1 MYKVRACERRCAY
14 ACRCKHARALAH
26 IHAPAVVCDEL
37 RTTLRQ
43 VRRWDIVAAPRAADL
58 PSASRRQRHQG
69 CHTEQPLRAAQR
81 RPRSAAARRPGHART
96 CTFALKCLCLCVC
109 VWWRGLGLILTPRAR
124 AERES
129 SAAPPRRAHAAR
141 GACPPRGC
149 AGASAIGAQ
158 GSGTGSSSKRMR
170 VRLGGFAS
178 LRGLAPR
185 THSVFWGNWRLG
197 ERGERDDGHTRMCG
211 DQISRERAMG
221 PHGTA
226 RAQAAGAAPRPPP
239 SISRQLGRRPTP
251 CPPGPSGADH
261 RAPCA
266 RTGAAQRAGEG
277 APPAGPGRRRAIG
290 ASRGASAHL
299 RI

>member
-1 MYKVRACERRCAY
+1 MYKVCACERRCAY
-14 ACRCKHARALAH
+14 ACRCNRALAH

-58 PSASRRQRHQG
+58 PGASRRQRHQG

-81 RPRSAAARRPGHART
+81 RPGSAAARRLGHART

-109 VWWRGLGLILTPRAR
+109 VWWRGLGLILTPPAR

-129 SAAPPRRAHAAR
+129 SAAPPRGAHAAR

-185 THSVFWGNWRLG
+185 THSVFWGRLAA
-197 ERGERDDGHTRMCG
+197 RGTR
-211 DQISRERAMG
+211 
-221 PHGTA
+221 GT
-226 RAQAAGAAPRPPP
+226 
-239 SISRQLGRRPTP
+239 RR
-251 CPPGPSGADH
+251 
-261 RAPCA
+261 
-266 RTGAAQRAGEG
+266 
-277 APPAGPGRRRAIG
+277 
-290 ASRGASAHL
+290 
-299 RI
+299 